1 MPFSSNPYNN
11 NNNNNINTHLP
22 NSHYILIVD
31 DEPDIL
37 SVVRRV
43 LEEYGFKTCCFTK
56 PYAALEHYSMLPNNH
71 DLVISDLQMPNI
83 NGLEFIRKV
92 KEINSNVKAILMTSS
107 FQMSDSQ
114 VLLLPN
120 SNSSSSSSSSLN
132 LKIDEFILKPFSI
145 QNLVELISRHISLK
159 EKEE

>member
-11 NNNNNINTHLP
+11 NNNNINTHLP
-22 NSHYILIVD
+22 NSQYILIVD
-31 DEPDIL
+31 DESDIL

-43 LEEYGFKTCCFTK
+43 LEEYGFRTCCFTN
-56 PYAALEHYSMLPNNH
+56 PYAALEHYTMLPKNH

-83 NGLEFIRKV
+83 NGLEFIGKV
-92 KEINSNVKAILMTSS
+92 KEINANVKAILMTSS

-120 SNSSSSSSSSLN
+120 SNPSSSPSSSLN

-145 QNLVELISRHISLK
+145 QKLVELISRHIGLK

>member
-11 NNNNNINTHLP
+11 NNNINTHLP
-22 NSHYILIVD
+22 NSQYILIVD
-31 DEPDIL
+31 DESDIL

-43 LEEYGFKTCCFTK
+43 LEEYGFKTCCFTN
-56 PYAALEHYSMLPNNH
+56 PYAALEHYTMLPNNH

-83 NGLEFIRKV
+83 NGLEFIGKV
-92 KEINSNVKAILMTSS
+92 KEINANVKAILMTSS

-120 SNSSSSSSSSLN
+120 SNPSSSSSSSIN

-145 QNLVELISRHISLK
+145 QKLVELISRHISLK

>member
-1 MPFSSNPYNN
+1 
-11 NNNNNINTHLP
+11 
-22 NSHYILIVD
+22 
-31 DEPDIL
+31 
-37 SVVRRV
+37 
-43 LEEYGFKTCCFTK
+43 
-56 PYAALEHYSMLPNNH
+56 MLPNNH

-83 NGLEFIRKV
+83 NGLEFIGKV
-92 KEINSNVKAILMTSS
+92 KEINANVKAILMTSS

-120 SNSSSSSSSSLN
+120 SNPSSSPSSSLN

-145 QNLVELISRHISLK
+145 QKLVELISRHIGLK

>member
-1 MPFSSNPYNN
+1 MHMPFSSNLY
-11 NNNNNINTHLP
+11 NNNNINTHLP
-22 NSHYILIVD
+22 DSHYILIVD
-31 DEPDIL
+31 DESDIL
-37 SVVRRV
+37 SVLRRV

-56 PYAALEHYSMLPNNH
+56 PYTALEHYSTLPNNH

-83 NGLEFIRKV
+83 DGLEFIRKV

-120 SNSSSSSSSSLN
+120 SNPPSSSSSSLN

-145 QNLVELISRHISLK
+145 QKLVELISRHISLK